1 MLTSP
6 DPERL
11 AEFAPLSPAEV
22 LTLPEEWH
30 FLHPRDQSAL
40 PTYDIAALLHNL
52 QRIDQ
57 AAQAADADA
66 LALSQ
71 SDLIEL
77 ATQTWR
83 LDMRVQ
89 AMDSDADKRAVK
101 QFSDSVRRFNKLLQR
116 FSVEYVDPINMP
128 YTSGWQEVEVINWD
142 EPDDTPSPVAGGP
155 WIKQTIAPIIRRK
168 DRMIKAGQVV
178 CVDVPDL

>member
-1 MLTSP
+1 MPTSP
-6 DPERL
+6 DPERKS
-11 AEFAPLSPAEV
+11 EFAPLTLAEE
-22 LTLPEEWH
+22 LTLPQEWS
-30 FLHPRDQSAL
+30 FLHRTEGYAL
-40 PTYDIAALLHNL
+40 PADGVASLVDFLQTIDHAAPTL
-52 QRIDQ
+52 
-57 AAQAADADA
+57 DADA
-66 LALSQ
+66 IALSQ

-83 LDMRVQ
+83 LEMRVQ
-89 AMDSDADKRAVK
+89 SMDPESDKRAFK

-128 YTSGWQEVEVINWD
+128 YTSGWQEVEVVNWD
-142 EPDDTPSPVAGGP
+142 EPDGTPSPVAGGP
-155 WIKQTIAPIIRRK
+155 WVKQTIAPIIRRE